1 MLMFEGEFQ
10 FFQRLF
16 VGGLML
22 VKLVFQFGLD
32 RLNVI
37 L

>member
-1 MLMFEGEFQ
+1 MFQGGFQ
-10 FFQRLF
+10 FLQRLL
-16 VGGLML
+16 VGGLVL

-32 RLNVI
+32 RLNVM